1 MPRARWLENY
11 QSKNLN
17 CRHRQVVFTVPHEL
31 NSLWLYNKKALS
43 NLLFQC
49 ASKTLKTFMLDSKWL
64 GATAGFS
71 LILHTW
77 GRNLSLHPHIHAV
90 ITEGG
95 MDCEGNWIEP
105 KHKDFLPAVAMMH
118 KFRGAYIGGI
128 RKLLRQENLTIPP
141 DATEAQLR
149 KTLDTVYREKKWNLK
164 VEKQYTQGDGLS
176 LIHI

>member
-1 MPRARWLENY
+1 MPRARWIEKY
-11 QSKNLN
+11 QSKILN

-31 NSLWLYNKKALS
+31 NSLWLYNKKALC
-43 NLLFQC
+43 NLLFQS

-64 GATAGFS
+64 GATGGYS

-95 MDCEGNWIEP
+95 MDCAGNWIEP

-118 KFRGAYIGGI
+118 KFRGACIGGI
-128 RKLLRQENLTIPP
+128 RKLLRLLGWW
-141 DATEAQLR
+141 AQ
-149 KTLDTVYREKKWNLK
+149 
-164 VEKQYTQGDGLS
+164 
-176 LIHI
+176 